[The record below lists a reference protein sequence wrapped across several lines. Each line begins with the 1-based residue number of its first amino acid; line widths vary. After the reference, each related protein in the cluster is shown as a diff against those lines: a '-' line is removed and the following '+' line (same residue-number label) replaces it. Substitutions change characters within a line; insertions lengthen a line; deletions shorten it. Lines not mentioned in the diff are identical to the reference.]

1 MIKDILQIDAPHSTN
16 PGGHICWEWNDT
28 LSEILNIP
36 IRHTYLSTQVQA
48 KIFIAERFPFVKKI
62 YDFVKRSVK
71 RMLGKNTG
79 KNSTPVNNPIEQD
92 LNAPL
97 SICILMWADGQYGF
111 IAGQNTIP
119 ICIDLVD
126 QHLPQLVYKTSKMK
140 LFYVTS
146 REVYDRVRRL
156 APNSNVHYM
165 PLSVPDKY
173 YSPNFEAYRSKS
185 IDVIQFGRCNDVLHE
200 YMLRYSKEHPNVEY
214 VHSENLRKFGSKYV
228 STVRGDIGVFSERS
242 QFIELLSHAKVS
254 LVSSSGPDGI
264 HFPSPRFYESAI
276 LGCALLGRYPDNQEF
291 TELNMRRYCPN
302 ITSYE
307 QFCEELER
315 ALAQTPEELYAQNRE
330 FILNSLTSKRAQQI
344 QRDLASLS

>member
-1 MIKDILQIDAPHSTN
+1 MIKDILQIDAPNTTN
-16 PGGHICWEWNDT
+16 VGWNICWEWNNVLSDT
-28 LSEILNIP
+28 LNVP
-36 IRHTYLSTQVQA
+36 IRHTYSSSQISTR
-48 KIFIAERFPFVKKI
+48 KFIAEHIPFAKKI
-62 YDFVKRSVK
+62 YNCFRHIRETSIKQ
-71 RMLGKNTG
+71 TG
-79 KNSTPVNNPIEQD
+79 EAIAQD